1 MLYIYFYV
9 SPFQY
14 LQEQLIRQERKRIL
28 DEYAKGSLSAD
39 TVISP
44 DLLAGADDDD
54 EDDRADVRKI
64 QIAADAIRKA
74 KATAAATPASHGRQ
88 KKAMTTTAPAA
99 ATASGGKKD
108 FHGRKR

>member
-1 MLYIYFYV
+1 M
-9 SPFQY
+9 
-14 LQEQLIRQERKRIL
+14 

-54 EDDRADVRKI
+54 EDDQADVKKI

-74 KATAAATPASHGRQ
+74 KATAAATPASQGRQ
-88 KKAMTTTAPAA
+88 KKATLAPAA
-99 ATASGGKKD
+99 TPSGGKKV
-108 FHGRKR
+108 FHERKK